1 MRHIRPAKAALS
13 VGIVMGLYHLV
24 WIALVVSGLA
34 KPFLLFV
41 LRLHFIR
48 FDFEMAPFAPVTAV
62 MLVGL
67 TFSIG
72 ALVGLAFALVWN
84 WLTDRATE
92 QAG

>member
-1 MRHIRPAKAALS
+1 MRQIRPAKAALS

-34 KPFLLFV
+34 QPFLDFV

-48 FDFEMAPFAPVTAV
+48 FDFEMTPFEPATAA
-62 MLVGL
+62 MLLGL

-72 ALVGLAFALVWN
+72 ALVGLVFALVWN
-84 WLTDRATE
+84 WLTNQATD
-92 QAG
+92 QAD